1 MEQLRIQ
8 EKNKTRNDIRMVE
21 KHIET
26 ANNTIKHRKETLR
39 ADDEFNMN
47 EIAKLEQRNVERK
60 EQLEQLKK
68 RMTDISEG
76 RMDKEFE
83 QLYTANQKEINDKA
97 EIKRLKKQ
105 QILEDKQERKQKL
118 SKFYEREKARNRSD
132 KATAYEMKRAYKHY
146 LKVCD
151 SIPDYIQKKLDKLPN
166 NKGYIWRG
174 VHCYGSKPSEPGRPV
189 SLFERQRGNI
199 QLTHEWTSTHC
210 KGLGTST
217 KWRTTKIDRKPS
229 T

>member
-60 EQLEQLKK
+60 EHLEQLKK

-105 QILEDKQERKQKL
+105 QMKISRNANK
-118 SKFYEREKARNRSD
+118 SCPSMSAARNRSD
-132 KATAYEMKRAYKHY
+132 KAT
-146 LKVCD
+146 
-151 SIPDYIQKKLDKLPN
+151 
-166 NKGYIWRG
+166 
-174 VHCYGSKPSEPGRPV
+174 
-189 SLFERQRGNI
+189 
-199 QLTHEWTSTHC
+199 
-210 KGLGTST
+210 
-217 KWRTTKIDRKPS
+217 
-229 T
+229 